1 MQKKKCLCRDLIIK
15 SICCVFL
22 YALLPV
28 SSVFGQEQDYK
39 KTRVTLNVKDMKLND
54 VLDTLASVAKVR
66 FFYNHSQVDVNKKVS
81 FNVKDRELDYVL
93 MLALGDQP
101 VSVEYQV
108 NRVVVLKY
116 QKPTQGVTIYKI
128 SGIVID
134 ASTKEPLPGASI
146 ILKENKGM
154 GVVTDFDGKFF
165 IEVPQGTSALLV
177 SFVGYEEETV
187 NVTGGNMENLEIKL
201 TEKTTEI
208 EDVVVT
214 GMAPRKVESFSGGY
228 VSVKGSELKK
238 ISPNNLLKALQVFD
252 PSFRI
257 VENNNAGSNPNAMPE
272 FRLRG
277 DVQLGNG
284 GVDA

>member
-22 YALLPV
+22 YALLPN
-28 SSVFGQEQDYK
+28 SFVFGQEQDYK
-39 KTRVTLNVKDMKLND
+39 KMRVTLNVKDMKLND
-54 VLDTLASVAKVR
+54 VLDSLASVAKVR
-66 FFYNHSQVDVNKKVS
+66 FFYNHSQIDVNKKVS
-81 FNVKDRELDYVL
+81 LDVKDRELDYVL
-93 MLALGDQP
+93 MLVLGDQP

-128 SGIVID
+128 NGTVID

-146 ILKENKGM
+146 ILKEDKGI

-165 IEVPQGTSALLV
+165 IEVPQGTSALLI

-187 NVTGGNMENLEIKL
+187 MVTGDMKDLEVRL
-201 TEKTTEI
+201 MAKTTEI

-214 GMAPRKVESFSGGY
+214 GMASRKVESFSGGY
-228 VSVKGSELKK
+228 G
-238 ISPNNLLKALQVFD
+238 
-252 PSFRI
+252 FRERER
-257 VENNNAGSNPNAMPE
+257 VEKDKPE
-272 FRLRG
+272 
-277 DVQLGNG
+277 
-284 GVDA
+284 

>member
-22 YALLPV
+22 YALLPI
-28 SSVFGQEQDYK
+28 SSVLGQEQDYK

-66 FFYNHSQVDVNKKVS
+66 FFYNHSQIDVNKKVS
-81 FNVKDRELDYVL
+81 LDVKDSELDYVL

-101 VSVEYQV
+101 VSVEYQM

-128 SGIVID
+128 NGTVID

-165 IEVPQGTSALLV
+165 IEVPQGTSALLI
-177 SFVGYEEETV
+177 SFVGYEEETLT
-187 NVTGGNMENLEIKL
+187 VTGDMKDLEIKL
-201 TEKTTEI
+201 TAKTTEI

-257 VENNNAGSNPNAMPE
+257 VENNNAGSNPNAC
-272 FRLRG
+272 R
-277 DVQLGNG
+277 NSAC
-284 GVDA
+284 GVMCS

>member
-54 VLDTLASVAKVR
+54 VLDSLASVAKVR

-177 SFVGYEEETV
+177 SFVGY
-187 NVTGGNMENLEIKL
+187 
-201 TEKTTEI
+201 
-208 EDVVVT
+208 
-214 GMAPRKVESFSGGY
+214 
-228 VSVKGSELKK
+228 
-238 ISPNNLLKALQVFD
+238 
-252 PSFRI
+252 
-257 VENNNAGSNPNAMPE
+257 
-272 FRLRG
+272 
-277 DVQLGNG
+277 
-284 GVDA
+284 